1 MDENS
6 FKLSNL
12 RNLLFQHGLEGILLR
27 KASSFSWLTGG
38 LSSVINT
45 ASSFGEASLL
55 ITQEHSYLITTS
67 IEAPRF
73 LQEDRVEDQGWQVI
87 VQDWYSSE
95 SPMKKI
101 VQGGR
106 LGSDFPMPGFTDLS
120 LEIAQLR
127 SILSPEE
134 QNRLREVASLCAF
147 AMEETAF
154 AVRPGMSEYEISA
167 LLARACINRGV
178 EPIVRLIATDE
189 RIFHYRHP
197 PATSK
202 SLQRYAMLVLCGRKY
217 GLVVSLTRLI
227 HFGKLPDEI
236 QRKARATAYVDAIAL
251 SSTRPGRTLGDV
263 FKDITLAYE
272 IAGYPDEWK
281 LHHQGGPA
289 GYEPREW
296 IATPES
302 QQRVVEGQAYAWNP
316 SITGTKSEDTI
327 LVKEGGFE
335 ILTDIP
341 DWPTLDIEVS
351 GNLIRRPAILEV

>member
-1 MDENS
+1 MDEIS
-6 FKLSNL
+6 LKLSSL
-12 RNLLFQHGLEGILLR
+12 RALLLQHGLEGVLLR

-55 ITQEHSYLITTS
+55 VTQENAYLLTNT

-73 LQEDRVEDQGWQVI
+73 LQEDQVEQQGWKII

-95 SPMKKI
+95 PPLNLLTKE
-101 VQGGR
+101 QR
-106 LGSDFPMPGFTDLS
+106 LGCDHPMPNLVDLS
-120 LEIAQLR
+120 VEIARLR

-134 QNRLREVASLCAF
+134 QNRFRELSTLSAQ
-147 AMEETAF
+147 AMAEAIY

-167 LLARACINRGV
+167 LLARACLSRGV

-189 RIFHYRHP
+189 RIFRYRHP
-197 PATSK
+197 PATAK
-202 SLQRYAMLVLCGRKY
+202 RLNQYAMLVLCGRKY

-236 QRKARATAYVDAIAL
+236 QKKAHATAYVDAVAL
-251 SSTRPGRTLGDV
+251 TATRVGRTLGDV
-263 FKDITLAYE
+263 FNDITLAYE
-272 IAGYPDEWK
+272 TAGYPEEWK

-289 GYEPREW
+289 GYEPREF

-302 QQRVVEGQAYAWNP
+302 QERVAAGQTFAWNP

-327 LVKEGGFE
+327 LVKEDGFE
-335 ILTDIP
+335 VLTEIP
-341 DWPTLDIEVS
+341 GWPAIEIEVS
-351 GNLIRRPAILEV
+351 GTFIRRPAILEM